1 MNALLASITLA
12 FYTISPAHVD
22 GQMWRELTPEQQHI
36 YTMGFA
42 NGMYTSSGILL
53 TQLLRSEFLPPE
65 DIEAISLFMDVYQG
79 LNVSEMKMI
88 FEAARRDQW
97 LSSQYAQAAL
107 GAVDDFNN
115 RRTQQ

>member
-1 MNALLASITLA
+1 MNTLLATLTLT

-65 DIEAISLFMDVYQG
+65 DIEAISIFMDVYQQLEVG
-79 LNVSEMKMI
+79 EMKVV
-88 FEAARRDQW
+88 FDAAQRDQW

-107 GAVDDFNN
+107 RAVDDFN
-115 RRTQQ
+115 RRMK